1 MNDLKAITEINEEIK
16 IIISVAEN
24 NSLIAANAMLAA
36 SQRAANAGSRDMVAY
51 ELRVYS
57 EKMTAAMQALSA
69 LVNWQAE
76 INASKQRRRHN
87 LALLNNAGAC
97 GELARACIAPIY
109 ISNRTDVTE
118 IERFIVSQVHDLLL
132 TVRRTEKQCATS
144 LLIARSTD
152 IESAPEDAMTPALR
166 RIVQDVEAAIC
177 DIAVRVNKLESR
189 LTEAGL

>member
-1 MNDLKAITEINEEIK
+1 MNELKAITEINEEIK
-16 IIISVAEN
+16 SIISVAEN
-24 NSLIAANAMLAA
+24 NSMTAANAMLAA
-36 SQRAANAGSRDMVAY
+36 RQPPANAESYDMVAY

-69 LVNWQAE
+69 LINWQAE

-97 GELARACIAPIY
+97 NELVQACIAPIY

-118 IERFIVSQVHDLLL
+118 IERFIVSQVRDLLL
-132 TVRRTEKQCATS
+132 TIRRTGKQCITG

-152 IESAPEDAMTPALR
+152 IERAGKGAMTPALR
-166 RIVQDVEAAIC
+166 QVVQDVEAVIC
-177 DIAVRVNKLESR
+177 GIAVRVNRLESR
-189 LTEAGL
+189 LAEVGL